1 MPVIECDD
9 PVGIEAHREDGHGG
23 IHGAEWQVRV
33 LANETAYVNPVVR
46 IRGNHWKI
54 RKPFQEAGFHVR
66 TVAFTEKIGDFG
78 HTQRRDDDVRAVS

>member
-33 LANETAYVNPVVR
+33 LANEIAYVNPVVR
-46 IRGNHWKI
+46 IRGDHWKI
-54 RKPFQEAGFHVR
+54 CKPFQKAGFHFC
-66 TVAFTEKIGDFG
+66 TVAFAEEIGYFG
-78 HTQRRDDDVRAVS
+78 HAQRRDDDVGAAS

>member
-1 MPVIECDD
+1 MPVIERDD
-9 PVGIEAHREDGHGG
+9 PVGIEAHRQYGHGG

-54 RKPFQEAGFHVR
+54 R
-66 TVAFTEKIGDFG
+66 
-78 HTQRRDDDVRAVS
+78 